1 MPLFYYV
8 VYMTDLSKQLIHASC
23 VQFLSK
29 GLLIVGPSAS
39 GKSDL
44 SLRLMDEGAKLVSDD
59 QVLVTVEQSEHHSKL
74 RAEAPEKIKGLIELR
89 GYGII
94 PVPHDLFTY
103 LDLVIELKPFK
114 ELERLSYLHSHWI
127 LGCSLPKMMVD
138 AAWPSSVSRIKVVLS
153 MLSEIGQPHPVHQK
167 I

>member
-1 MPLFYYV
+1 MEKSE
-8 VYMTDLSKQLIHASC
+8 TQLIHASC

-44 SLRLMDEGAKLVSDD
+44 SLRLMDEGAQLVSDD
-59 QVLVTVEQSEHHSKL
+59 QVEI
-74 RAEAPEKIKGLIELR
+74 RAETTETGRKIIACAPQKIRGLIELR
-89 GYGII
+89 GYGIV
-94 PVPHDLFTY
+94 PVPYEQSTH

-114 ELERLSYLHSHWI
+114 ELERLSYLHDYPL

-138 AAWPSSVSRIKVVLS
+138 AAWPSSVSRIKFVLT
-153 MLSEIGQPHPVHQK
+153 MLSENRQPQK
-167 I
+167 LDDVM

>member
-1 MPLFYYV
+1 MEKSG
-8 VYMTDLSKQLIHASC
+8 TQLIHASC

-44 SLRLMDEGAKLVSDD
+44 SLRLMDEGAQLVSDD
-59 QVLVTVEQSEHHSKL
+59 QVEI
-74 RAEAPEKIKGLIELR
+74 RAESTETGPKILARAPQEIRGLIELR
-89 GYGII
+89 GYGIVTL
-94 PVPHDLFTY
+94 PYEQSTY

-114 ELERLSYLHSHWI
+114 ELERLSYLHAYQL

-138 AAWPSSVSRIKVVLS
+138 AAWPSSVSRIKVVLT
-153 MLSEIGQPHPVHQK
+153 MLSENRQPQK
-167 I
+167 LDDVM

>member
-1 MPLFYYV
+1 
-8 VYMTDLSKQLIHASC
+8 MTDSSKKIIHASC

-44 SLRLMDEGAKLVSDD
+44 ALRLMDEGARLVSDD
-59 QVLVTVEQSEHHSKL
+59 QVEISVVQDPSPRI
-74 RAEAPEKIKGLIELR
+74 RAQAPERIQGLIELR
-89 GYGII
+89 GYGIV
-94 PVPHDLFTY
+94 PVPFEPWTH

-114 ELERLSYLHSHWI
+114 ELERLSYLHSH
-127 LGCSLPKMMVD
+127 LLLDCSLPKMMVD

-153 MLSEIGQPHPVHQK
+153 MISEKMTPQSFSNIS
-167 I
+167 